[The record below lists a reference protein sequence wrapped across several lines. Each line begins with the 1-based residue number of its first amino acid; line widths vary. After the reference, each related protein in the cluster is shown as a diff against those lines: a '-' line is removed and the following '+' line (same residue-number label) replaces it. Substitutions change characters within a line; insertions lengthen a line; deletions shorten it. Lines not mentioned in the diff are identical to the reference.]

1 MSHRR
6 PNHAAGQTPC
16 PENPSA
22 TPLARGDAAGGPVL
36 LIVDM
41 LGDWAFPGADELL
54 QGALDIAPAI
64 QTLKERCRLARVPV
78 IYANDNH
85 GRWRSDFRALVE
97 AGLEA
102 GGDRAHLAELL
113 QPTDDDYFVLKP
125 KQSAFFATP
134 LDLLLSHLKAHRLI
148 ITGVTTDQCVL
159 ATVIDGRMR
168 DYELLC
174 PQDCLAAHDQGRHA
188 HAMRHLAEVLE
199 LDTTDSNRLLLRD
212 RLDGHIHCHDCG
224 TATPDLEMPT

>member
-1 MSHRR
+1 MSQR
-6 PNHAAGQTPC
+6 PLDHDAGQTPC

-22 TPLARGDAAGGPVL
+22 TPLAREHAAEGTVL

-41 LGDWAFPGADELL
+41 LGDWAFPGADALL
-54 QGALDIAPAI
+54 QRALDIAPAI
-64 QTLKERCRLARVPV
+64 QVLKRRCRLAGVPA

-102 GGDRAHLAELL
+102 GGDRARLAKVL
-113 QPTDDDYFVLKP
+113 QPTDEDYFVLKP

-148 ITGVTTDQCVL
+148 VTGVTTDQCVL

-174 PQDCLAAHDQGRHA
+174 PEDCLASPDRERHA

-199 LDTTDSNRLLLRD
+199 LDTTDSIRLLLRN
-212 RLDGHIHCHDCG
+212 R
-224 TATPDLEMPT
+224 A